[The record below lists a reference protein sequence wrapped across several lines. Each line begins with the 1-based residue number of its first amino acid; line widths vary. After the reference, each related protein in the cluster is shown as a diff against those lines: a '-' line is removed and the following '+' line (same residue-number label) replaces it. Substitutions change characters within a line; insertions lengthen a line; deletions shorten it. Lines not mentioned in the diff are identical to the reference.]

1 MSVSCGTY
9 RRELHLRPATQGSG
23 RKAACEE
30 GTTADE
36 ERMCSKK
43 KSNGSRVEG
52 SGAYVEGEEFRC
64 LVGAGAEVDGD
75 DLEVEAL
82 LVEHGGHAH
91 HVGRQRHP
99 VQLPRRHGSSLSF
112 AGEGRQGR
120 AILGKGVAR
129 VHTAMNGLMDGWT
142 DGGRKKAR
150 ALLL

>member
-1 MSVSCGTY
+1 MSVSCVTY

-91 HVGRQRHP
+91 HVLGDSGIPYSFRGAMAP
-99 VQLPRRHGSSLSF
+99 PLSLSLLK
-112 AGEGRQGR
+112 AGR
-120 AILGKGVAR
+120 AGQVSQF
-129 VHTAMNGLMDGWT
+129 
-142 DGGRKKAR
+142 
-150 ALLL
+150 